1 LAQSNGGTIADAVM
15 RKVFMKKSR
24 DHEEEEETK
33 AEIESPEKKSPIK
46 TEEMIRKVIQ
56 EEVKKL

>member
-1 LAQSNGGTIADAVM
+1 M

-24 DHEEEEETK
+24 EHEVEEETK
-33 AEIESPEKKSPIK
+33 EEMESPEKKSPIK